1 MASGQWLLTSYHISA
16 LCTSLN
22 EQGTRTQVRH
32 LLTAA
37 AAFREAE
44 TCLASA
50 QQQSGPGQH
59 LHFPFTLHHL
69 IPFPNFSS
77 FAFSLLLFPSFL
89 CRCSLSL
96 SSFHPLLCHAFTS
109 SPLLSFSFPFKLF
122 DSLKLFDCK
131 NSNAQQAYL

>member
-77 FAFSLLLFPSFL
+77 FAFSVLLFPSFL
-89 CRCSLSL
+89 SRCSLFTPPLIVPCFHFL
-96 SSFHPLLCHAFTS
+96 SSHFHSHS
-109 SPLLSFSFPFKLF
+109 SYSILPNFSIAKTAARNKHL
-122 DSLKLFDCK
+122 
-131 NSNAQQAYL
+131 